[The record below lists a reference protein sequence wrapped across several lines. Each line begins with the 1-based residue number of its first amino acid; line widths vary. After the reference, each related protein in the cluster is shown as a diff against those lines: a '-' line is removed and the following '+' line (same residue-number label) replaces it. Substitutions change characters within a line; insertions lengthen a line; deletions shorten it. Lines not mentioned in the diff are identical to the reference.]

1 VASEKG
7 LVKDMALTF
16 EGHAIV
22 SADGMIADAA
32 GEMPPALRNDAD
44 WVQFQAALDRAAVVV
59 LGRKGHERHPNP
71 GRRRLVLTR
80 KADGLVAGGENAW
93 FWNPKKLAVEDAF
106 AALGIA
112 DGVVAITGGTGTY
125 EVFAPLMTAFVLT
138 EVNGLVLPGGTP
150 TFSEGHPRVVLASL
164 GLLPGTAEPLG
175 SGATMTRWNR

>member
-1 VASEKG
+1 
-7 LVKDMALTF
+7 MAVRF

-32 GEMPPALRNDAD
+32 GEMPAGLRNDAD
-44 WVQFQAALDRAAVVV
+44 WAKFQAALDRAAIVV

-93 FWNPKKLAVEDAF
+93 FWNPKKLAVDDAL
-106 AALGIA
+106 AALGIS
-112 DGVVAITGGTGTY
+112 DGVVAVTGGTGTY
-125 EVFAPLMTAFVLT
+125 EVFLPLMTAFVLT

-150 TFSEGHPRVVLASL
+150 TFPEGHPRLVLAAE
-164 GLLPGTAEPLG
+164 GLRPSVAEPLG
-175 SGATMTRWNR
+175 DGVTLTRWSR